1 VRVVDDLRSAWGI
14 ARSLAIYYGKPWRYR
29 EVEYFYRRF
38 IGPGDLAFDAGA
50 HVGSRI
56 RAWRGLGARVV
67 AIEPQPQLSAL
78 LRLLYGRDP
87 RVSLEQAAV
96 GRACGEIELHLN
108 LPNPTIASASQ
119 AFMAAAADAPAF
131 VGQAWTKAVSVPMT
145 TLDALISRH
154 GVPRFIKIDV
164 EGFEAEA
171 MAGLSHPVAA
181 LSLEF
186 VPMAAGIAEQ
196 ALDRLRQLGEY
207 HFNASFGD
215 SMRFVHPRPLG
226 HDHIRQWLRGLGDDG
241 PAGDIYAAQ
250 DPRLLMS

>member
-1 VRVVDDLRSAWGI
+1 VRGLDDLRSAWGV
-14 ARSLAIYYGKPWRYR
+14 ARSLALYYGQPWRYR
-29 EVEYFYRRF
+29 EVERFYRRF
-38 IGPGDLAFDAGA
+38 IAPGDLAFDVGA

-56 RAWRGLGARVV
+56 RAWRRLGARVV

-78 LRLLYGRDP
+78 LALLYGGDRLVTLVP
-87 RVSLEQAAV
+87 AAV
-96 GRACGEIELHLN
+96 GRACGEVELHLN

-119 AFMAAAADAPAF
+119 AFMAAAADAPSF
-131 VGQAWTKAVSVPMT
+131 VGQAWTKAVSVPMV

-154 GVPRFIKIDV
+154 GVPRFVKIDV

-171 MAGLSHPVAA
+171 MAGLSHPLAA

-186 VPMAAGIAEQ
+186 VPMAGGIALQ
-196 ALDRLRQLGEY
+196 ALDRLRHLGAY

-215 SMRFVHPRPLG
+215 SMAFVHPRPLG
-226 HDHIRQWLRGLGDDG
+226 HDDIRQWLQSLGADG

-250 DPRLLMS
+250 DPRLLTG